1 MTDYSEKPP
10 HMPPGWVAIPK
21 SALKR
26 IGAQAMISSLE
37 STRVTDQEGYRHHV
51 RVRMFLD
58 VANELQRLYEQT
70 IDVRLEQRQPM
81 VEGNVMPM
89 PEERWNLDIWTV
101 DPEYLKAREKAR
113 SDSRSTE
120 RAQVT

>member
-21 SALKR
+21 SALKKFS
-26 IGAQAMISSLE
+26 AQAMLSSIDLE
-37 STRVTDQEGYRHHV
+37 NLRDADGYKHHV
-51 RVRMFLD
+51 RVRMFID
-58 VANELQRLYEQT
+58 VASELQRLYEQT
-70 IDVRLEQRQPM
+70 IDVRPDR
-81 VEGNVMPM
+81 EGD
-89 PEERWNLDIWTV
+89 ERWNLTIWCV

-120 RAQVT
+120 RAQAT